1 MNNKRYS
8 DVRLSVLSYTY
19 SVGNPLT
26 VLVW

>member
-8 DVRLSVLSYTY
+8 DVRLSALAYTY
-19 SVGNPLT
+19 SVKNRLT